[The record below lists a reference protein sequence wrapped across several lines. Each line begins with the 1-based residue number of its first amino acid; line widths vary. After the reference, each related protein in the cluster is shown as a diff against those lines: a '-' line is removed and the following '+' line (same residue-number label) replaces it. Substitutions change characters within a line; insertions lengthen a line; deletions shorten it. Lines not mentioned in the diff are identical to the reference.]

1 MAGASSLG
9 TLQTSGA
16 ISLND
21 IHVKS
26 GGTSGTTSSL
36 NTSAVRG
43 LNSPGNINATLST
56 SIGFADFYGAF
67 TGTHK
72 ITFVM
77 SSSTLPSSAYYGA
90 SSITIHGGYQ
100 YSNLISSTPIIVSGG
115 NSNITR
121 LELKI
126 ESINVGTQ
134 VSDVYGNSDFTGAQ
148 YTLFSEMVNQQSLI
162 KLTDNNNNVL
172 WEADYTGQPISP
184 TPSFANNASSGNR
197 RPTGYYEFTEE
208 CDDDPLEMFWRAGPS
223 ISSNYHMFDLT
234 GGASY
239 KLFFEA

>member
-1 MAGASSLG
+1 MAGASSEG

-36 NTSAVRG
+36 NTSGVRG

-77 SSSTLPSSAYYGA
+77 SSSTLSGSAYYGA
-90 SSITIHGGYQ
+90 SSVTIHGGYQ
-100 YSNLISSTPIIVSGG
+100 YSNLTSSTPIIVTGG

-121 LELKI
+121 FEMR
-126 ESINVGTQ
+126 
-134 VSDVYGNSDFTGAQ
+134 SDT
-148 YTLFSEMVNQQSLI
+148 
-162 KLTDNNNNVL
+162 
-172 WEADYTGQPISP
+172 
-184 TPSFANNASSGNR
+184 
-197 RPTGYYEFTEE
+197 
-208 CDDDPLEMFWRAGPS
+208 
-223 ISSNYHMFDLT
+223 
-234 GGASY
+234 
-239 KLFFEA
+239 